1 MNLKIDVV
9 IYGIEPSNSI
19 NVFRNEDTIG
29 YYFVNTGNTP
39 VEINNLILLPGST
52 WKTLEPGYTDKTF
65 YKVRFNQSNNLY
77 NTCGTNNSS
86 LTVLIY
92 SKVL

>member
-1 MNLKIDVV
+1 MNLKIDVI

-29 YYFVNTGNTP
+29 YCFVNTGNTP
-39 VEINNLILLPGST
+39 VEINNLVLLPSAT
-52 WKTLEPGYTDKTF
+52 FKTLEPGYTDKTF
-65 YKVRFNQSNNLY
+65 YKVRFNQRNQFY
-77 NTCGTNNSS
+77 PTCADDMNS
-86 LTVLIY
+86 LTCIIY